1 MVLGENQPKET
12 MKHKRLSILLAI
24 LLGFAIVQGCGSD
37 DSAQPALNVS
47 IENQFV
53 NLPSNVSVFFQVTDQ
68 SGNGKA
74 GLTESDFKIYE
85 NGSLIS
91 EFEATRKIQPNER
104 VFDYNIM
111 LLLDL
116 SGSVLSSENLASLK
130 GASKSFIDEVVPT
143 EGSPSAGA
151 IKVEIW
157 WFDGSENIKLLQPV
171 TANANTLKTAIDGIN
186 PSMSSDN
193 STNLYGAVIQSVN
206 IATQRLNQ
214 TKEQDEIGS
223 NAVVI
228 FTDGTDQANRNSKG
242 QALDAVKK
250 ADKDIAFYTIG
261 LGGEID
267 EQVLKEIG
275 KTSFVSAVNIGELL
289 DKFKEIGDLI
299 NGRANS
305 FYLLEYCSPKRSG
318 NNQLTIE
325 VVQGSLT
332 GRASTIFDASDFNG
346 SCNLQ

>member
-1 MVLGENQPKET
+1 MTKI
-12 MKHKRLSILLAI
+12 RLTIGLLAFFSFAVI
-24 LLGFAIVQGCGSD
+24 QSCGGDDDPSPGFQIK
-37 DSAQPALNVS
+37 

-53 NLPSNVSVFFQVTDQ
+53 NLPSNVSIFFQVQDQ
-68 SGNGKA
+68 SGNGVA
-74 GLTESDFKIYE
+74 GLTEEDFNIYE
-85 NGSLIS
+85 NGGLIS
-91 EFEATRKIQPNER
+91 EFEAARKIQSNER

-116 SGSVLSSENLASLK
+116 SGSVLSSQNLASLK
-130 GASKSFIDEVVPT
+130 SAAKSFIDEVVPI

-157 WFDGSENIKLLQPV
+157 WFDGSENIKQLQPITSNTV
-171 TANANTLKTAIDGIN
+171 TLKNTIDNISPN
-186 PSMSSDN
+186 MSSDN
-193 STNLYGAVIQSVN
+193 STNLYGAMIQSVT

-214 TKEQDEIGS
+214 TRQLDEIGS

-228 FTDGTDQANRNSKG
+228 FTDGTDQANRASKG
-242 QALDAVKK
+242 QALEAVSK
-250 ADKDIAFYTIG
+250 ADSDIAFYTIG

-267 EQVLKEIG
+267 QAVLRSIG
-275 KTSFVSAVNIGELL
+275 KTSFVSATNIGELL
-289 DKFKEIGDLI
+289 DRFKEIGDLI

-325 VVQGSLT
+325 VVKGSIK
-332 GRASTIFDASDFNG
+332 GRANTLFDASDFNG
-346 SCNLQ
+346 SCNLQQN